1 MTKHL
6 IAFFVWF
13 TVAAHGATPALPSAT
28 FANVRYG
35 EHERHVLDVWLAKAN
50 APTALLIFIHGGG
63 WAGGDKSDLPVK
75 LLDSMLN
82 HGISVA
88 SINYRFTR
96 MAIMPAPL
104 HDAADAVQ
112 FLRHKAGEWRLDPQ
126 RFGGYGISAG
136 ACMVLWLAFHDDLA
150 KSGDVDPMSQLSTRL
165 QVGVGLSPP
174 TILEPEQ
181 MIAWVGAKVM
191 EHPAIPRCVGVKTW
205 QEERQH
211 PELWRDLLLECS
223 VLPHLSAGDP
233 PFLLSFPR
241 VDPLPAT
248 SAGSAIHHA
257 IFGVKLKEKADA
269 AGVSCTLRIQ
279 EQGDAT
285 PEPEP
290 FLLKH
295 LTQK

>member
-1 MTKHL
+1 MNKPLSFLCCLLLQNALGQSLPPPTHSN
-6 IAFFVWF
+6 VSY
-13 TVAAHGATPALPSAT
+13 GA
-28 FANVRYG
+28 
-35 EHERHVLDVWLAKAN
+35 HERHVLDFWQAKSEKP
-50 APTALLIFIHGGG
+50 APLLIFIHGGG
-63 WAGGDKSDLPVK
+63 WAGGDKSDLPKK
-75 LLDSMLN
+75 LLDYMLN

-88 SINYRFTR
+88 SINYRFTS
-96 MAIMPAPL
+96 MVVMPAPL
-104 HDAADAVQ
+104 HDAARAVQ
-112 FLRHKAGEWRLDPQ
+112 FLRHKAGEWRFDPQ

-136 ACMVLWLAFHDDLA
+136 ACTVLWLAFHDDLA
-150 KSGDVDPMSQLSTRL
+150 RTDDAAPMSRLSTRL
-165 QVGVGLSPP
+165 QAGVGLSPP

-181 MIAWVGAKVM
+181 MIAWVGEKVM

-205 QEERQH
+205 QEVRQH

-223 VLPHLSAGDP
+223 VLPHLSAEDP
-233 PFLLSFPR
+233 PFLLSYPR
-241 VDPLPAT
+241 VDPLPAA

-269 AGVSCTLRIQ
+269 AGVSCILRIQ

-290 FLLKH
+290 FILKH